1 MRQII
6 KKWSCFEVLS
16 PDLTWKEP
24 GLEGPS
30 GLLPPPALACSPM
43 LIFAY
48 PTLATTCSA
57 RVSPSPLR
65 DLPSPWGS
73 RGRTVC
79 SNGHFPRRGKLG
91 MRTLASVDLWAGR
104 AGPLPL
110 LQRWGGLH
118 SLLRSGPICS
128 DWPFIRG
135 GIYAVSLCR
144 DLGFA

>member
-6 KKWSCFEVLS
+6 KKWSCFEAIS
-16 PDLTWKEP
+16 PDLTREEP
-24 GLEGPS
+24 GLEG
-30 GLLPPPALACSPM
+30 PPPALACSLM

-48 PTLATTCSA
+48 PTLATTCFA
-57 RVSPSPLR
+57 GVSPTPLR

-73 RGRTVC
+73 RGRTVW
-79 SNGHFPRRGKLG
+79 RGKLG

-118 SLLRSGPICS
+118 SLLRSGPIC
-128 DWPFIRG
+128 
-135 GIYAVSLCR
+135 
-144 DLGFA
+144 